1 MTETAHVIIWGTEIG
16 AVTWDANRNIGVFQ
30 YVTEFL
36 ESGIEV
42 SPLMMP
48 VNRTVY
54 EFPELSRE
62 TFKGLPGMLADSLP
76 DKFGNILIRA
86 WLAQSGRHIDSFS
99 PIERLCYTGVRGMG
113 ALEFK
118 LSLSDEA
125 SYSQK
130 VDFDSLVGLTN
141 RVLDEGI
148 ALEGKFDGVDDQK
161 VIEDILRVGTS
172 AGGARAK
179 AVLAMNENT
188 QEFYSGQNPATEGL
202 TYWLVKFDGVK
213 GSQDEVISGSEGFG
227 RIEYAYYLM
236 GKAAG
241 IEMSESRLLEE
252 GGRAHFMTKRF
263 DRTQD
268 GEKIHMQSLGAMRH
282 FDFNLAGAY
291 AYEQVILT
299 ICRLGLPTSDLE
311 QQIRRT
317 FFNILARNQDDH
329 VKNIAFLMD
338 RAGDWR
344 LSPAYDV
351 TYSYNSTGNWTSQH
365 QMTLAGKSDGFTVEN
380 LIKFANVG
388 NSRNTNARR
397 ILSEVSQAVASWK
410 QYAIEADVSQ
420 TDMEKISKTHR
431 RELFI

>member
-1 MTETAHVIIWGTEIG
+1 MKE
-16 AVTWDANRNIGVFQ
+16 NSK
-30 YVTEFL
+30 
-36 ESGIEV
+36 ES
-42 SPLMMP
+42 
-48 VNRTVY
+48 T
-54 EFPELSRE
+54 
-62 TFKGLPGMLADSLP
+62 TK
-76 DKFGNILIRA
+76 
-86 WLAQSGRHIDSFS
+86 
-99 PIERLCYTGVRGMG
+99 
-113 ALEFK
+113 
-118 LSLSDEA
+118 
-125 SYSQK
+125 
-130 VDFDSLVGLTN
+130 
-141 RVLDEGI
+141 
-148 ALEGKFDGVDDQK
+148 K

-202 TYWLVKFDGVK
+202 THWLVKFDGVK
-213 GSQDEVISGSEGFG
+213 GSQDEVISCSEGFG

-241 IEMSESRLLEE
+241 IEISESRLFEE

-291 AYEQVILT
+291 AYERVLQT

-311 QQIRRT
+311 QQVRRT

-344 LSPAYDV
+344 LSPAFDV

-420 TDMEKISKTHR
+420 SDMEKISKTHR

>member
-1 MTETAHVIIWGTEIG
+1 MTETAHVLIWGTEIG
-16 AVTWDANRNIGVFQ
+16 AVTWDADRNIGVFQ

-36 ESGIEV
+36 ASGIEV

-76 DKFGNILIRA
+76 DKFGNILIKA
-86 WLAQSGRHIDSFS
+86 WLAQNGRHIDSFS

-118 LSLSDEA
+118 PSLSDEA
-125 SYSQK
+125 TYSQK

-141 RVLDEGI
+141 RVLDERI

-202 TYWLVKFDGVK
+202 THWLVKFDGVK
-213 GSQDEVISGSEGFG
+213 SSPNEVISGSEGFG

-236 GKAAG
+236 GIAAG
-241 IEMSESRLLEE
+241 IEMSESRLFEE

-291 AYEQVILT
+291 AYEQVLQT
-299 ICRLGLPTSDLE
+299 ICRLGLPKSDLE
-311 QQIRRT
+311 QQIRRA

-329 VKNIAFLMD
+329 VKNIAFLMN

-344 LSPAYDV
+344 LSPAFDV

-365 QMTLAGKSDGFTVEN
+365 QMTLAGKSDGFSVEN

-388 NSRNTNARR
+388 NSRNTNARHL
-397 ILSEVSQAVASWK
+397 LSEVSQAVASWK

>member
-1 MTETAHVIIWGTEIG
+1 MYFAT
-16 AVTWDANRNIGVFQ
+16 
-30 YVTEFL
+30 
-36 ESGIEV
+36 V
-42 SPLMMP
+42 S
-48 VNRTVY
+48 VY

-76 DKFGNILIRA
+76 DKYGNILIRT

-99 PIERLCYTGVRGMG
+99 PIEHLCYTGVRGMG

-118 LSLSDEA
+118 PSLSDEA

-141 RVLDEGI
+141 RVLDERI

-202 TYWLVKFDGVK
+202 THWLVKFDGVK
-213 GSQDEVISGSEGFG
+213 GSQNEVISGSEGFG

-268 GEKIHMQSLGAMRH
+268 GEKIHMQSLGGMRH

-291 AYEQVILT
+291 AYEQVLQT
-299 ICRLGLPTSDLE
+299 ICRLGLPKSDLE

-344 LSPAYDV
+344 LSPAFDV

-380 LIKFANVG
+380 MIKFANVG
-388 NSRNTNARR
+388 NLRNPNARH